1 MMKNLTKCV
10 KRVVVIFL
18 LLLVHF
24 RANSQTDLKDYC
36 VVGYYAN
43 SATATFKTPF
53 IFNMGENNT
62 FQYLTVDGKL
72 YEGKY
77 TVINDN
83 LKFEFV
89 GGEDNFKINGATLVP
104 RNNRTFAKL
113 EKKVFG
119 NRLKSN
125 RYTGILYKEKSNV
138 AVRTSYQFIGSKFS
152 VIDENKKG
160 SPYED
165 YTLVGN
171 LAGYKWS
178 GPRGINS
185 LISHRVFVLY
195 GTQLVVMNIYRN
207 KNEGATF
214 GILDQVN

>member
-1 MMKNLTKCV
+1 MKNLSKYLKVMAIFSVILFSAV
-10 KRVVVIFL
+10 K
-18 LLLVHF
+18 
-24 RANSQTDLKDYC
+24 ANSQTDLKDYC
-36 VVGYYAN
+36 VVGYYAS

-72 YEGKY
+72 QEGKY
-77 TVINDN
+77 TVVEDN

-89 GGEDNFKINGATLVP
+89 AGEENFKINGTTLVP
-104 RNNRTFAKL
+104 RSNRSFAKL

-125 RYTGILYKEKSNV
+125 SFTGILHKEKSNI
-138 AVRTSYQFIGSKFS
+138 AVRTNYHFIGSKFS
-152 VIDENKKG
+152 VTDENKKG
-160 SPYED
+160 SPYQD

-171 LAGYKWS
+171 MAGYKWN
-178 GPRGINS
+178 GPGEIKS
-185 LISHRVFVLY
+185 LISHRIFVLY
-195 GTQLVVMNIYRN
+195 GTQLLVMNIHRN

-214 GILDQVN
+214 GILDKVN

>member
-1 MMKNLTKCV
+1 MKNSNYIRAILV
-10 KRVVVIFL
+10 SFI
-18 LLLVHF
+18 LLVVSF
-24 RANSQTDLKDYC
+24 KANSQTDLKDYC

-72 YEGKY
+72 HEGKY
-77 TVINDN
+77 TVVNNN

-89 GGEDNFKINGATLVP
+89 GGEDNFKMNGTTLTPV
-104 RNNRTFAKL
+104 NNRTFAKL

-119 NRLKSN
+119 NRLKSTS
-125 RYTGILYKEKSNV
+125 YTGILHKEKSNI
-138 AVRTSYQFIGSKFS
+138 AVRTNYHFIGNKFS
-152 VIDENKKG
+152 VTDENKKG
-160 SPYED
+160 TPYED

-171 LAGYKWS
+171 LAGYRWY
-178 GPRGINS
+178 GPRGIKS
-185 LISHRVFVLY
+185 LLSHRVFVLY
-195 GTQLVVMNIYRN
+195 GTQLVVINIYKN

>member
-1 MMKNLTKCV
+1 MKNSNYIKP
-10 KRVVVIFL
+10 I
-18 LLLVHF
+18 LVLF
-24 RANSQTDLKDYC
+24 IMLVASFKANSQSIDLKDY
-36 VVGYYAN
+36 VITGYYAN

-72 YEGKY
+72 HEGKY
-77 TVINDN
+77 TVVNNN

-89 GGEDNFKINGATLVP
+89 GGEENFKINGATLIP
-104 RNNRTFAKL
+104 KSNRSFAKL

-119 NRLKSN
+119 NRLKSTS
-125 RYTGILYKEKSNV
+125 YTGILHKEKSNI
-138 AVRTSYQFIGSKFS
+138 AVRANYHFIGSKFS
-152 VIDENKKG
+152 VTDENKKG
-160 SPYED
+160 SAYED

-171 LAGYKWS
+171 LAGYRWY
-178 GPRGINS
+178 GPGGVKS
-185 LISHRVFVLY
+185 LLSHRVFVLY
-195 GTQLVVMNIYRN
+195 GTQLLVINIYKN

>member
-1 MMKNLTKCV
+1 MKNSNYIRAILV
-10 KRVVVIFL
+10 SFIL
-18 LLLVHF
+18 LLASF
-24 RANSQTDLKDYC
+24 KANSQTDLKDYC

-72 YEGKY
+72 HEGKY
-77 TVINDN
+77 TVVNNN

-89 GGEDNFKINGATLVP
+89 GGEENFKINGATLIP
-104 RNNRTFAKL
+104 KSNRSFAKL

-119 NRLKSN
+119 NRLKSTS
-125 RYTGILYKEKSNV
+125 YTGILHKQNSNI
-138 AVRTSYQFIGSKFS
+138 AVRARYHFIGNKFS
-152 VIDENKKG
+152 VTDENKKG
-160 SPYED
+160 SAYED

-171 LAGYKWS
+171 LAGYRWY
-178 GPRGINS
+178 GPGGVKS
-185 LISHRVFVLY
+185 LLSHRVFVLY
-195 GTQLVVMNIYRN
+195 GTQLLVINIYKN

>member
-1 MMKNLTKCV
+1 MKSSNYIKP
-10 KRVVVIFL
+10 I
-18 LLLVHF
+18 LVLFIILIASF

-72 YEGKY
+72 HEGKY
-77 TVINDN
+77 TVVNNN

-89 GGEDNFKINGATLVP
+89 GGEYNFKINGSTIVSA
-104 RNNRTFAKL
+104 NNRTFAKL

-119 NRLKSN
+119 DRLKSN
-125 RYTGILYKEKSNV
+125 RFTGILHKQNSNI
-138 AVRTSYQFIGSKFS
+138 AVRASYHFIGSKFS
-152 VIDENKKG
+152 VTTENKKG

-165 YTLVGN
+165 YDLVGN
-171 LAGYKWS
+171 MAGYKWN
-178 GPRGINS
+178 GPGGIKS

-195 GTQLVVMNIYRN
+195 GTQLVVMNVYRN
-207 KNEGATF
+207 KNDGATF
-214 GILDQVN
+214 GILDQVNLE